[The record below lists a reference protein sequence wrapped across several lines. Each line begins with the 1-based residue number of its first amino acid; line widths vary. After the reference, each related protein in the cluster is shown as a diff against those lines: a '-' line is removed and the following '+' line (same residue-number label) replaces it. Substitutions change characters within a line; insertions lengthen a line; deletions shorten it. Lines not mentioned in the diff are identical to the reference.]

1 MENTTRRILASCVVI
16 LLVMCVCLSIA
27 TISGAG
33 LFILNRSQ
41 ASAPSLIGPSLAAQ
55 PTVSSPTVE
64 DLKPEITTQSPAGGS
79 NESPTSQPSLQEDST
94 GAQSNLPVEITRQM
108 DEIQNEVI
116 DLRDLQPNQPV
127 ERELLT
133 PEQLRQRVIEDF
145 LKDYS
150 KEEARD
156 DAVSLA
162 AFGLLK
168 PDFDLYDLQVD
179 LLSEQVAGF
188 YDDETKKMYIV
199 QGEGFQGPERLTYA
213 HEYDHALQDQNY
225 DIENGLNFNDEA
237 CEKDTERCAAVQSL
251 LEGDASLIEIEW
263 LSTYASPQD
272 LSDIQRF
279 YSNYKSPVYDSAPAF
294 LKEDFLFPYT
304 YGQSFVSYLHDEGG
318 WNAVD
323 QAYGNPPVSTEQIL
337 HPEKYPHDTP
347 IGVSLPDLSGSLG
360 EGWQEVDRGVMGE
373 WYTYLILAFGL
384 DEHARLG
391 EDEAQMAA
399 AGWGGDAY
407 EVYYNSREDET
418 VMVLQTTWDSQKD
431 ASEFS
436 TAFQQ
441 YADGRFGSSKG
452 SSSGGQIWEI
462 PGTYLQFQTNGLT
475 TTWLQAPD
483 STVAAAVDQALREP

>member
-1 MENTTRRILASCVVI
+1 MDNTTRRIVASCAVI
-16 LLVMCVCLSIA
+16 LLVICVCLSIA

-33 LFILNRSQ
+33 LFILNRSG
-41 ASAPSLIGPSLAAQ
+41 ASAPPILETSLPTQ
-55 PTVSSPTVE
+55 PTTASPTAE
-64 DLKPEITTQSPAGGS
+64 TLEPETATEPPREGT
-79 NESPTSQPSLQEDST
+79 NESPTSQPTPQADST
-94 GAQSNLPVEITRQM
+94 APQSSLPLEITRQM
-108 DEIQNEVI
+108 DQIQKELI
-116 DLRDLQPNQPV
+116 DLRELQPNQPV

-133 PEQLRQRVIEDF
+133 PEQLRQRVIQDF

-150 KEEARD
+150 KEEARH
-156 DAVSLA
+156 DAISLA

-168 PDFDLYDLQVD
+168 PGFDLYDLNVD

-225 DIENGLNFNDEA
+225 DIENGLNFNDKA

-251 LEGDASLIEIEW
+251 LEGDASLLEIEW

-272 LSDIQRF
+272 LTDIQRF
-279 YSNYKSPVYDSAPAF
+279 YSNYQSPVYDSAPAF
-294 LKEDFLFPYT
+294 LKEDFIFPYT
-304 YGQSFVSYLHDEGG
+304 YGQSFVNYLHDEGG
-318 WNAVD
+318 WNALD
-323 QAYGNPPVSTEQIL
+323 QAYKNPPVSTEQIL
-337 HPEKYPHDTP
+337 HPEKYPNDTP
-347 IGVSLPDLSGSLG
+347 VSVSLPDLSARLG

-384 DEHARLG
+384 DQHARIG
-391 EDEAQMAA
+391 EAESQAAA

-407 EVYYNSREDET
+407 EVYYNEQKDET
-418 VMVLQTTWDSQKD
+418 LMVLQTTWDSQKD
-431 ASEFS
+431 AAEFG

-441 YADGRFGSSKG
+441 YADARFG
-452 SSSGGQIWEI
+452 SSGGQIWEI
-462 PGTYLQFQTNGLT
+462 PGTYLQFHINGLA

-483 STVAAAVDQALREP
+483 SATAQSVYKVLGEP

>member
-1 MENTTRRILASCVVI
+1 MDNTTRRILTSCGVI
-16 LLVMCVCLSIA
+16 LLIICVCLSIA

-41 ASAPSLIGPSLAAQ
+41 ASAPPLIEPSLPAQ
-55 PTVSSPTVE
+55 PATSGPTLE
-64 DLKPEITTQSPAGGS
+64 DLEPEAATQPPAEGTNG
-79 NESPTSQPSLQEDST
+79 SPTSQPTLQEDST
-94 GAQSNLPVEITRQM
+94 GAQSSLPLEITRQM
-108 DEIQNEVI
+108 DEIQKEVI
-116 DLRDLQPNQPV
+116 DLRGLQPDRPV

-150 KEEARD
+150 KEEARN
-156 DAVSLA
+156 DAISLA

-168 PDFDLYDLQVD
+168 PDFDLYDFHVD

-225 DIENGLNFNDEA
+225 DIENGLNFNDDA
-237 CEKDTERCAAVQSL
+237 CDKDSERCAAVQSL
-251 LEGDASLIEIEW
+251 LEGDASALEIEW

-272 LSDIQRF
+272 LTDIQRF
-279 YSNYKSPVYDSAPAF
+279 YSNYQSPVYDSAPAF
-294 LKEDFLFPYT
+294 LKEDFIFPYT
-304 YGQSFVSYLHDEGG
+304 YGQSFVGYLHDQGG
-318 WNAVD
+318 WEVVD
-323 QAYGNPPVSTEQIL
+323 QAYENPPVSTEQIL
-337 HPEKYPHDTP
+337 HPEKYPNNTP
-347 IGVSLPDLSGSLG
+347 VSVSLPDLSGSLG
-360 EGWQEVDRGVMGE
+360 EGWQEVDHGVMGE

-384 DEHARLG
+384 DQQARIG
-391 EDEAQMAA
+391 ETEAQTAA

-407 EVYYNSREDET
+407 EVYYNERKDET

-431 ASEFS
+431 AAEFS

-441 YADGRFGSSKG
+441 YADARFGSSKV
-452 SSSGGQIWEI
+452 SSSGGQTWEI
-462 PGTYLQFQTNGLT
+462 PGTYLQFNIDGQT

-483 STVAAAVDQALREP
+483 STTAQALHETLAEP